1 MLNKKLIIK
10 VSGLN
15 SKEDVNILKNE
26 LNKIKGIKSIK
37 VYLKNKKVIL
47 NHVDDINILELKKG
61 IEDLGYKYIGV
72 E

>member
-15 SKEDVNILKNE
+15 SKEDVNILKTE
-26 LNKIKGIKSIK
+26 LSKNKGIKSIK

-47 NHVDDINILELKKG
+47 NHVDDINVLELKKE

>member
-10 VSGLN
+10 VSGLS
-15 SKEDVNILKNE
+15 SKEDVNILKTE
-26 LNKIKGIKSIK
+26 LSKIKGIKSIK
-37 VYLKNKKVIL
+37 VYLKNKKVLL
-47 NHVDDINILELKKG
+47 NHVDDINILELKKE

>member
-1 MLNKKLIIK
+1 MLSKKLIIK
-10 VSGLN
+10 VSGLS
-15 SKEDVNILKNE
+15 SKEDVNILKTE

-47 NHVDDINILELKKG
+47 NHICDINVLELKK
-61 IEDLGYKYIGV
+61 IIDDLGYKYIGV